1 MKTIKE
7 TLLIHLSNTWLKLQ
21 LKSTRIWVGI
31 LSKRLCGGPTQSRCF
46 DGVPCADVMFK
57 SSFSLFSRSTPLYP
71 WNMKYARVDLI
82 VNIQTKKRVGA
93 QFTVKSYLVDT
104 YYSDT
109 IRYQRSTLN
118 NVKCI
123 SILYGGLT

>member
-1 MKTIKE
+1 
-7 TLLIHLSNTWLKLQ
+7 
-21 LKSTRIWVGI
+21 
-31 LSKRLCGGPTQSRCF
+31 
-46 DGVPCADVMFK
+46 
-57 SSFSLFSRSTPLYP
+57 
-71 WNMKYARVDLI
+71 MKYARVDLI